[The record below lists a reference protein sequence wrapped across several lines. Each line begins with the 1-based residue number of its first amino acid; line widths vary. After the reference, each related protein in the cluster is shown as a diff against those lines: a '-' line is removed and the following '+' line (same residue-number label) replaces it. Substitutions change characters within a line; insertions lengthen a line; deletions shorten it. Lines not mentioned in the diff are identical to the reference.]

1 MQKVR
6 PLSHG
11 DRAYKWLVR
20 GNYPT
25 SGRGSLVGLEKPRNK
40 TAYPGKPGT
49 GCTDSGG
56 RELAEMLWL
65 LLMFGEEVTQMSPP
79 IRKPWTCEGS
89 RGNSGQEGSGGKG
102 GVETWPRDVTCSS
115 LSRRAPLFLG
125 FVPSGRKSQRRVKQ
139 VEGVFTFSQFLLF

>member
-1 MQKVR
+1 MACAWKLLHIGERLTGGAGETQEQGNAPR
-6 PLSHG
+6 EAGHWMR
-11 DRAYKWLVR
+11 RAR
-20 GNYPT
+20 
-25 SGRGSLVGLEKPRNK
+25 
-40 TAYPGKPGT
+40 
-49 GCTDSGG
+49 G
-56 RELAEMLWL
+56 RELAEMLWP

-115 LSRRAPLFLG
+115 LSRRAPLFVG